1 MQEKLTIARPYAAA
15 AYAYAD
21 EHGEV
26 EQWSAMLE
34 VLAAAVSDPLLA
46 GYIGHPKVSNADLLD
61 LLGDVLGER
70 LSDSRRNF
78 LTALVEAE
86 RLEVAPQIAEVFERR
101 RAKAAGV
108 VHVEVSSAFELSAQ
122 ERERI
127 EQAVRGR
134 LGSDCEVDAHVDA
147 ALIGG
152 AVIKIGD
159 SVIDLSLRGRL
170 AALEQQL
177 G

>member
-26 EQWSAMLE
+26 EQWSAMLDA
-34 VLAAAVSDPLLA
+34 LASAVSDPLLA
-46 GYIGHPKVSNADLLD
+46 RCIGHPKVSDADLLG
-61 LLGDVLGER
+61 LLEDVLGER
-70 LSDSRRNF
+70 LNETRRNF
-78 LTALVEAE
+78 LVTLIEAE

-101 RAKAAGV
+101 RAKAVGV
-108 VHVEVSSAFELSAQ
+108 VHVDVTSAFALSGIEQ
-122 ERERI
+122 ERI
-127 EQAVRGR
+127 EQAVKSR
-134 LGSDCEVDAHVDA
+134 LGSDCEVASSVDPG
-147 ALIGG
+147 LIGG

>member
-46 GYIGHPKVSNADLLD
+46 SYIGHPKVSDADLLD
-61 LLGDVLGER
+61 LLGDVLGDR

-108 VHVEVSSAFELSAQ
+108 VHVEVSSAFELNTQ

>member
-26 EQWSAMLE
+26 EQWSAMLGA
-34 VLAAAVSDPLLA
+34 LASAVSDPLLA
-46 GYIGHPKVSNADLLD
+46 RCIGHPKVSDADLLG
-61 LLGDVLGER
+61 LLEEVLGER
-70 LSDSRRNF
+70 LNDTRRNF
-78 LTALVEAE
+78 LVTLIEAE
-86 RLEVAPQIAEVFERR
+86 RLEVAPQVAEVFERR

-108 VHVEVSSAFELSAQ
+108 VHVDVTSAFALNGA
-122 ERERI
+122 ERDRI
-127 EQAVRGR
+127 EQAVKSR
-134 LGSDCEVDAHVDA
+134 LGSQCEIAASVDPE
-147 ALIGG
+147 LIGG